1 MSFTYFLLVEW
12 FHGYSR
18 VSTYLLSQMMYCL
31 SVLPFSLQYLMN
43 AEYLIGNYYVKIH
56 TNDLQQFIHIR
67 S

>member
-1 MSFTYFLLVEW
+1 
-12 FHGYSR
+12 
-18 VSTYLLSQMMYCL
+18 
-31 SVLPFSLQYLMN
+31 MN